1 MYICIPLY
9 LYQVLRLAFHDCVP
23 YYDGKDVNGC
33 DGCLAPG
40 GMGTDFLQQE
50 LKDDGMPIKN
60 SGTHMG
66 DMKFPDVTK
75 TDHNGLLYTADLLEA
90 VYTNPKFPKIKK
102 VELKQSMKES
112 GKSRADLWHFA
123 ALVAIHYGANNNNLA
138 CNFKSPG

>member
-1 MYICIPLY
+1 M
-9 LYQVLRLAFHDCVP
+9 RLAFHDCVP

-60 SGTHMG
+60 SGTKMG

-112 GKSRADLWHFA
+112 IGPIVIH
-123 ALVAIHYGANNNNLA
+123 VANH
-138 CNFKSPG
+138 S

>member
-1 MYICIPLY
+1 MLY

-23 YYDGKDVNGC
+23 YADGGDVNGC
-33 DGCLAPG
+33 DGCLNPG
-40 GMGTDFLQQE
+40 GMGTDFMKVE
-50 LKDDGMPIKN
+50 DGMSHKE
-60 SGTHMG
+60 SGTKMG

-75 TDHNGLLYTADLLEA
+75 TDHNGLLYTADLLEQ
-90 VYTNPKFPKIKK
+90 VYTNPKFPKIKGGVK
-102 VELKQSMKES
+102 LKKSMKES

>member
-1 MYICIPLY
+1 MCRYILFH

-23 YYDGKDVNGC
+23 YADGKDVNGC
-33 DGCLAPG
+33 DGCLHPG

-50 LKDDGMPIKN
+50 YNDKGMPIKN
-60 SGTHMG
+60 SGTKMG

-75 TDHNGLLYTADLLEA
+75 TDHNGLLYTADLLEV
-90 VYTNPKFPKIKK
+90 VYTDPAFPKIKGVVLEK
-102 VELKQSMKES
+102 SMKES

>member
-1 MYICIPLY
+1 MK
-9 LYQVLRLAFHDCVP
+9 V
-23 YYDGKDVNGC
+23 
-33 DGCLAPG
+33 
-40 GMGTDFLQQE
+40 E
-50 LKDDGMPIKN
+50 DGMSHKE
-60 SGTHMG
+60 SGTKMG

-75 TDHNGLLYTADLLEA
+75 TDHNGLLYTADLLEQ
-90 VYTNPKFPKIKK
+90 VYTNPKFPKIKGG